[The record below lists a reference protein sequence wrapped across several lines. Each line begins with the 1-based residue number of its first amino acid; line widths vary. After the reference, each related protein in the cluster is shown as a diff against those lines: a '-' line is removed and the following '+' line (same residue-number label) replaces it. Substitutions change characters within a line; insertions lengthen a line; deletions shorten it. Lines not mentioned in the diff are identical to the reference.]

1 MSYSIPSQAPVSGFG
16 QRRVPSL
23 PTHYRLCG
31 SNPGVQR
38 ILSVLGYYAGP
49 IDGLVTPVLFAAID
63 RFRAAEGLRVV
74 RNQILSRHECRLL
87 GRRYSEYR
95 TRTNVLRSKRAVKH
109 KRRTARAPRGS
120 IRGLGQPPG
129 YTGSPPYCGN
139 PTVAQQMLY
148 DLGYYAGP
156 MDGDFGTNSLQAMSQ
171 FKREEGLGS
180 GYVTRSD
187 CERLAKRWNEK
198 MGSTPAPRELPS
210 TETGILSAEFR
221 RLARQRVRAP
231 VVDER
236 DTTNGGM
243 TYDTAA
249 ADAGIVERA
258 SEWWGEQGTMTKA
271 AIIGGGVA
279 VVGGSLFLM
288 SR

>member
-1 MSYSIPSQAPVSGFG
+1 
-16 QRRVPSL
+16 
-23 PTHYRLCG
+23 
-31 SNPGVQR
+31 
-38 ILSVLGYYAGP
+38 
-49 IDGLVTPVLFAAID
+49 
-63 RFRAAEGLRVV
+63 
-74 RNQILSRHECRLL
+74 
-87 GRRYSEYR
+87 
-95 TRTNVLRSKRAVKH
+95 
-109 KRRTARAPRGS
+109 
-120 IRGLGQPPG
+120 
-129 YTGSPPYCGN
+129 
-139 PTVAQQMLY
+139 MLY

-210 TETGILSAEFR
+210 TETGIL
-221 RLARQRVRAP
+221 
-231 VVDER
+231 
-236 DTTNGGM
+236 